1 MEKAAGPSGPSA
13 TGLDLKAEAE
23 TSIVRDVDLG
33 EMLEIHY
40 TPEQERRLVRKLDLA
55 LIPIMGLVYCM
66 QYMDKVALSQAT
78 LLNLREDLNLHGQE
92 YSWASTIFYFGYFAW
107 SWPSSYLMVRL
118 PLGKYI
124 GASVLIWAT
133 VLLCT
138 AATKNFAGLMSVRFF
153 LGVGEAA
160 IGPGF
165 GLVIGMFYKREE
177 QPSRQVSR
185 QQAAWFLGNAVSNLI
200 SGLIAYGIGNVYI
213 TTITN
218 WQLLFLVLGTITAAL
233 AFPIYFTIPSK
244 PQKAIFL
251 NKTERAIAL
260 QRTLKNKT
268 GVNDTG
274 RWRWDH
280 AAMTFRDPQTWL
292 FFLYSVSTNLCNG
305 GLTSFSGLIIN
316 GFGYGR
322 VRSLL
327 MQMPTGASQIVF
339 ITIGTVIATYFR
351 NTRCLMMIFNSS
363 VAVVGMTLVWKLDE
377 SHAEA
382 RVAGLALASAF
393 AANMPLQMS
402 LISSNVATFTKRSL
416 TSAMLFIGYC
426 VGNIVGPQFFLE
438 SEEPAYPTGMTTA
451 VSGLSFGVF
460 FLILLLAYYA
470 WENKRRDRVYGPAG
484 QFTES
489 EELEQGLSNRTDLEL
504 PSFRYVL

>member
-1 MEKAAGPSGPSA
+1 MEKPAGPSGPST

-23 TSIVRDVDLG
+23 TTIVRDVDLG

-40 TPEQERRLVRKLDLA
+40 TPEQERRLVCKLDFA

-78 LLNLREDLNLHGQE
+78 LLNLREDLHLHGQE

-138 AATKNFAGLMSVRFF
+138 AATKGFAGLMTVRFF

-165 GLVIGMFYKREE
+165 GLVIGI
-177 QPSRQVSR
+177 
-185 QQAAWFLGNAVSNLI
+185 QAAWFLGNAVSNLI

-233 AFPIYFTIPSK
+233 AFPIYFIIPSK

-268 GVNDTG
+268 GINDTG

-339 ITIGTVIATYFR
+339 ITLGTAIATYFR
-351 NTRCLMMIFNSS
+351 NTRCVMMIFNCS
-363 VAVVGMTLVWKLDE
+363 VAVVGMTLVWKLDD

-426 VGNIVGPQFFLE
+426 IGNIVGPQFFLE

-489 EELEQGLSNRTDLEL
+489 EELEQGLSNKTDLEI